1 MGGAAGPNASPLRGG
16 ADRGGLARLPARP
29 AFVLRGSSGEER
41 SGGAGVG
48 GQPVEVF
55 VGKRFC
61 GVAGCVDDADG
72 MGVVEDRD
80 GEGVLPA
87 GVRACLWEPAG
98 AGDGKGW
105 LGCIEDE

>member
-1 MGGAAGPNASPLRGG
+1 MKGLLVWEGWWGPMRAPCGEGPIG
-16 ADRGGLARLPARP
+16 ADWRDCRP
-29 AFVLRGSSGEER
+29 APSSLLRRFSGEER

-72 MGVVEDRD
+72 VGVVEDRD
-80 GEGVLPA
+80 GEGVRPA
-87 GVRACLWEPAG
+87 GVRAGL
-98 AGDGKGW
+98 GKACG
-105 LGCIEDE
+105 GR